1 MFSEKHTISI
11 DGKQYEVIVKRNYE
25 FELYVKFKYYEMLP
39 KRKFL
44 IIKRIY
50 KGSKAAFSD
59 SIMNHSLKS
68 LAVAGLKDILAEE
81 EYTIELNERMKK
93 WE

>member
-1 MFSEKHTISI
+1 MFNKKHTVSIS
-11 DGKQYEVIVKRNYE
+11 GKQYEIIAKRHYE
-25 FELYVKFKYYEMLP
+25 FGPYVKFKYYEVLP
-39 KRKFL
+39 KRKL
-44 IIKRIY
+44 LVIRRIY
-50 KGSKAAFSD
+50 KGSKAAFPD

-81 EYTIELNERMKK
+81 EYNVELNKRMKK